1 MKELPAPGSPDAG
14 SSFEMVARAR
24 FAPDLDI
31 VPVVTAR
38 WCYQGAKHAEREMVR
53 IGAVA

>member
-24 FAPDLDI
+24 FVPDSDI

-38 WCYQGAKHAEREMVR
+38 WLYAGVKQATREMVR
-53 IGAVA
+53 VGVAV